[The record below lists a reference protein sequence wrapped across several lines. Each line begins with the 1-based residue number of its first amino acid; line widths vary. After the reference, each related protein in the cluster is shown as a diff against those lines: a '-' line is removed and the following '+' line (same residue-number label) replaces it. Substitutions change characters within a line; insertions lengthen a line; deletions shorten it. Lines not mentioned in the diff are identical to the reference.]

1 MRDEKPCP
9 YSAEAIRSEAVV
21 CRVCG
26 MDQRTGTQ
34 TRKAAP
40 APQTSPVV
48 KARSGVADGVK
59 LGCGMFIVLPLL
71 LLGLGVLLLIFLA
84 AAGSSK

>member
-1 MRDEKPCP
+1 MRSRALTAMRPSGAKHSCAA
-9 YSAEAIRSEAVV
+9 SAACTCEP
-21 CRVCG
+21 
-26 MDQRTGTQ
+26 GTQ

-84 AAGSSK
+84 ATGSSK

>member
-1 MRDEKPCP
+1 VF
-9 YSAEAIRSEAVV
+9 A
-21 CRVCG
+21 
-26 MDQRTGTQ
+26 RTGQ
-34 TRKAAP
+34 VQKA
-40 APQTSPVV
+40 
-48 KARSGVADGVK
+48 KSGIADGVK